1 MLLQI
6 NVPVINPPVF
16 FQMQKPEKKKKKG
29 RETVWVYQVQKFKKG
44 ICGVLPNENQI

>member
-6 NVPVINPPVF
+6 NVPVINPPFF
-16 FQMQKPEKKKKKG
+16 FQIQKPEKKTYG